1 LRHPLDFAPLPA
13 DSART
18 FPVHFKGHDMSGPLS
33 GIRVFDL
40 TRILAGPTGTQIL
53 GDLGAD
59 VIKIERP
66 GQGDDTR
73 KWGPP
78 FVKDS
83 TGADT
88 SESAYYLAV
97 NRNKRSVTLDIA
109 QPEGQEIAKAL
120 IARSDVF
127 VENFKVGDMARY
139 NLAYEQIKYDFPRLI
154 YCSITGFGQT
164 GPYAPRAGYD
174 FLAQG
179 MGGIMSVTGDPSGQP
194 QKVGVAVTD
203 IICGIYSVV
212 GILAALQH
220 RHLTGRGQLVD
231 LGLLDTQVSWLANIG
246 LQYLTSGKVPQRMGN
261 EHPSIVPYSVVP
273 CSDGFFIL
281 AIGNDSQFERFARFA
296 GKPEWAQDEKYK
308 TNPAR
313 VANRVELY
321 RLIHEVTS
329 QKSQAHWTEGLTDLG
344 VPCGPV
350 NNIDQVFQDP
360 QVLFRGMKVS
370 MPHPLSGKG
379 TVDLI
384 GNPIKLSETPVDYHL
399 APPVCGQHTDS
410 VLREMLH
417 MSDDDLAALRAKYV
431 I

>member
-1 LRHPLDFAPLPA
+1 
-13 DSART
+13 
-18 FPVHFKGHDMSGPLS
+18 MSGPLT

-40 TRILAGPTGTQIL
+40 TRILAGPTATQML

-66 GQGDDTR
+66 GAGDDTR

-78 FVKDS
+78 FIK
-83 TGADT
+83 GADGEDT
-88 SESAYYLAV
+88 TESAYYLAI

-109 QPEGQEIAKAL
+109 QPEGQELAKRLIAK
-120 IARSDVF
+120 SDIF

-154 YCSITGFGQT
+154 YSSITGFGQT

-179 MGGIMSVTGDPSGQP
+179 MGGIMSINGDPSTPP
-194 QKVGVAVTD
+194 QKVAVAVTD

-220 RHLTGRGQLVD
+220 RHLTGRGQQVD
-231 LGLLDTQVSWLANIG
+231 LALLDTQVSWLANVG
-246 LQYLTSGKVPQRMGN
+246 LQYLTSGIIPKQFGN

-273 CSDGFFIL
+273 SSDGHFIL
-281 AIGNDSQFERFARFA
+281 AVGNDRQFAEFAKFA
-296 GKPEWAQDEKYK
+296 GKPEWAEDERFK

-313 VANRVELY
+313 VRNRVECY
-321 RLIHEVTS
+321 RVIHEVTS
-329 QKSQAHWTEGLTDLG
+329 LKPMNYWIEGLTEHD

-350 NNIDQVFQDP
+350 NNMKQVFEDP
-360 QVLFRGMKVS
+360 QVLHRGMKVT

-379 TVDLI
+379 TIDVI
-384 GNPIKLSETPVDYHL
+384 GNPVKLTETPVDYKL
-399 APPVCGQHTDS
+399 PPPICGQHTDE
-410 VLREMLH
+410 VLRELIYL
-417 MSDDDLAALRAKYV
+417 SDDDLRALREKK
-431 I
+431 II

>member
-1 LRHPLDFAPLPA
+1 
-13 DSART
+13 
-18 FPVHFKGHDMSGPLS
+18 MSGPLS
-33 GIRVFDL
+33 GVRVFDL

-78 FVKDS
+78 FVKDAR
-83 TGADT
+83 GADT
-88 SESAYYLAV
+88 TESAYYLAV

-109 QPEGQEIAKAL
+109 QPEGQEIAKLL

-139 NLAYEQIKYDFPRLI
+139 NLDYEQIKYDFPRLI

-179 MGGIMSVTGDPSGQP
+179 MGGIMSVTGDPSTPP

-203 IICGIYSVV
+203 IICGIYSVI

-220 RHLTGRGQLVD
+220 RHLTGRGQQVD

-281 AIGNDSQFERFARFA
+281 AIGNDGQFAKFAKFA
-296 GKPEWAQDEKYK
+296 GKAEWAGDDKFK

-313 VANRVELY
+313 VRNRVELY
-321 RLIHEVTS
+321 GLIHDITS
-329 QKSQAHWTEGLTDLG
+329 RKSQAHWIEGLTDLG

-350 NNIDQVFQDP
+350 NTIDQVFQDP
-360 QVLFRGMKVS
+360 QVLFRGMKVE

-399 APPVCGQHTDS
+399 APPICGQHTDA
-410 VLREMLH
+410 VLRELLH
-417 MSDDDLAALRAKYV
+417 MSDDDIAILRGKNV

>member
-1 LRHPLDFAPLPA
+1 FEGY
-13 DSART
+13 
-18 FPVHFKGHDMSGPLS
+18 FMSGPLS

-78 FVKDS
+78 FVKDAA
-83 TGADT
+83 GHDT

-97 NRNKRSVTLDIA
+97 NRNKRSVTLDVA
-109 QPEGQEIAKAL
+109 QPEGQELAKRL

-139 NLAYEQIKYDFPRLI
+139 NLAYEQIKFDFPRLI

-179 MGGIMSVTGDPSGQP
+179 MGGIMSVTGEPSTPP

-203 IICGIYSVV
+203 VICGIYSVV

-220 RHLTGRGQLVD
+220 RHLTGRGQQVD

-246 LQYLTSGKVPQRMGN
+246 LQYLTSGIVPQRMGN

-281 AIGNDSQFERFARFA
+281 AVGNDGQFEKFAKFA
-296 GKPEWAQDEKYK
+296 GKPDWAQDERFN

-313 VANRVELY
+313 VRNRVEIY

-329 QKSQAHWTEGLTDLG
+329 RKSQAHWIEGLTKVG

-350 NNIDQVFQDP
+350 NNIDQVFEDP
-360 QVLFRGMKVS
+360 QVLFRGMKVA
-370 MPHPLSGKG
+370 MPHPLSGTG

-384 GNPIKLSETPVDYHL
+384 GSPIKLSETPVDYHL
-399 APPVCGQHTDS
+399 APPICGQHTES
-410 VLREMLH
+410 VLRELLH
-417 MSDDDLAALRAKYV
+417 LSDDELRTLREKKV

>member
-1 LRHPLDFAPLPA
+1 
-13 DSART
+13 
-18 FPVHFKGHDMSGPLS
+18 MSGPLS

-78 FVKDS
+78 FVKDRD
-83 TGADT
+83 GKDT
-88 SESAYYLAV
+88 SESAYYLGI

-109 QPEGQEIAKAL
+109 VPEGQELARRLIAK
-120 IARSDVF
+120 SDVL
-127 VENFKVGDMARY
+127 VENFKVGDLKRY
-139 NLAYEQIKYDFPRLI
+139 NLGYDQLKYDYPRLI

-179 MGGIMSVTGDPSGQP
+179 MGGIMSVTGDPASPP

-203 IICGIYSVV
+203 ILCGVYAVV

-220 RHLTGRGQLVD
+220 RHLSGRGQMVD

-246 LQYLTSGKVPQRMGN
+246 MHFLTSGEVPKRIGN
-261 EHPSIVPYSVVP
+261 DHPNIVPYSVVP
-273 CSDGFFIL
+273 AADGFFIL
-281 AIGNDSQFERFARFA
+281 AIGNDAQFEKFSIFA
-296 GKPEWAQDEKYK
+296 GHPEWAMDERFK
-308 TNPAR
+308 TNPSR
-313 VANRVELY
+313 VRNRQEIY
-321 RLIHEVTS
+321 RLIHEATA
-329 QKSQAHWTEGLTDLG
+329 KRPQAHWVDGLTELG

-350 NNIDQVFQDP
+350 NNIDQVFADP
-360 QVLFRGMKVS
+360 QVIAREMKIS
-370 MPHPLSGKG
+370 MPHAIAAKG
-379 TVDLI
+379 EIDLI
-384 GNPIKLSETPVDYHL
+384 GSPLKLSETPVDYRL
-399 APPVCGQHTDS
+399 APPSCGEHTQA
-410 VLREMLH
+410 VLRELLYL
-417 MSDDDLAALRAKYV
+417 SDGELGALKARNV

>member
-1 LRHPLDFAPLPA
+1 
-13 DSART
+13 
-18 FPVHFKGHDMSGPLS
+18 MSGPLS

-40 TRILAGPTGTQIL
+40 TRILAGPTATQML

-78 FVKDS
+78 FIKGKD
-83 TGADT
+83 GKDT
-88 SESAYYLAV
+88 HESAYYLAI

-109 QPEGQEIAKAL
+109 QPEGQEIARLL
-120 IARSDVF
+120 IARCDVF
-127 VENFKVGDMARY
+127 VENFKVGDMVRY

-154 YCSITGFGQT
+154 YSSITGFGQT

-179 MGGIMSVTGDPSGQP
+179 MGGIMSINGDPSTPP
-194 QKVGVAVTD
+194 QKVAVAVTD

-220 RHLTGRGQLVD
+220 RHLTGRGQQVD
-231 LGLLDTQVSWLANIG
+231 LALLDTQVSWLANVG
-246 LQYLTSGKVPQRMGN
+246 LQYLTSGIIPKQFGN

-273 CSDGFFIL
+273 SSDGYFIL
-281 AIGNDSQFERFARFA
+281 AVGNDRQFAAFAKFA
-296 GKPEWAQDEKYK
+296 GKPEWAEDERFK

-313 VANRVELY
+313 VRNRVECY
-321 RLIHEVTS
+321 RTIHEVTA
-329 QKSQAHWTEGLTDLG
+329 QKPQAHWIEGLTALD

-350 NNIDQVFQDP
+350 NNMKQVFEDP
-360 QVLFRGMKVS
+360 QVLHRGMKIE
-370 MPHPLSGKG
+370 MPHPLAGKG

-384 GNPIKLSETPVDYHL
+384 GNPVKLSETPVDYHR
-399 APPVCGQHTDS
+399 PPPYCGQHTEE
-410 VLREMLH
+410 VLREILH
-417 MSDDDLAALRAKYV
+417 MSDDDLAALRAKKV

>member
-1 LRHPLDFAPLPA
+1 
-13 DSART
+13 
-18 FPVHFKGHDMSGPLS
+18 MSGPLS

-40 TRILAGPTGTQIL
+40 TRILAGPTATQML

-78 FVKDS
+78 FIK
-83 TGADT
+83 GADGKDT
-88 SESAYYLAV
+88 SESAYYLAI

-109 QPEGQEIAKAL
+109 QPEGQAIAKQL
-120 IARSDVF
+120 IARCDIF

-154 YCSITGFGQT
+154 YSSITGFGQT

-179 MGGIMSVTGDPSGQP
+179 MGGIMSINGDPSTPP
-194 QKVGVAVTD
+194 QKVAVAVTD

-220 RHLTGRGQLVD
+220 RHLTGRGQQVD
-231 LGLLDTQVSWLANIG
+231 LALLDTQVSWLANVG
-246 LQYLTSGKVPQRMGN
+246 LQYLTSGIIPKQFGN

-273 CSDGFFIL
+273 CSDGYFIL
-281 AIGNDSQFERFARFA
+281 AVGNDRQFAQFAKFA
-296 GKPEWAQDEKYK
+296 GKPEWAEDERFK
-308 TNPAR
+308 TNPGR
-313 VANRVELY
+313 VRNRVECY
-321 RLIHEVTS
+321 RLIHEVTALKP
-329 QKSQAHWTEGLTDLG
+329 QHHWVDGLTELD
-344 VPCGPV
+344 VPCGPI
-350 NNIDQVFQDP
+350 NDMKQVFEDP
-360 QVLFRGMKVS
+360 QVLARGMKIE
-370 MPHPLSGKG
+370 MPHPLAGKG

-384 GNPIKLSETPVDYHL
+384 GNPVKLSETPVDYHL
-399 APPVCGQHTDS
+399 PPPYCGQHTDQ

-417 MSDDDLAALRAKYV
+417 MSDDDLAALRAKKV

>member
-1 LRHPLDFAPLPA
+1 
-13 DSART
+13 
-18 FPVHFKGHDMSGPLS
+18 MSGPLS

-66 GQGDDTR
+66 VQGDDTR

-78 FVKDS
+78 FVKDAS
-83 TGADT
+83 GRDT
-88 SESAYYLAV
+88 SESAYYLSV

-109 QPEGQEIAKAL
+109 QPEGQELAKLL

-179 MGGIMSVTGDPSGQP
+179 MGGIMSVTGDPSTPP

-203 IICGIYSVV
+203 IICGIYAVV

-220 RHLTGRGQLVD
+220 RHLTGRGQQVD

-246 LQYLTSGKVPQRMGN
+246 LQYLTSGQAPQRMGN
-261 EHPSIVPYSVVP
+261 EHPTIVPYSVVP

-281 AIGNDSQFERFARFA
+281 AVGNDSQFDKFASFA
-296 GKPEWAQDEKYK
+296 GKPEWAADDRFK

-313 VANRVELY
+313 VRNRVELY
-321 RLIHEVTS
+321 RLIHEITA
-329 QKSQAHWTEGLTDLG
+329 QKSQAYWIEGLTDFG

-360 QVLFRGMKVS
+360 QVLFRGMKVT

-384 GNPIKLSETPVDYHL
+384 GNPVKLSETPVDYHL
-399 APPVCGQHTDS
+399 PPPTCGQHTDS
-410 VLREMLH
+410 VLRELLH
-417 MSDDDLAALRAKYV
+417 LSDDDLAALRAKKV

>member
-1 LRHPLDFAPLPA
+1 
-13 DSART
+13 
-18 FPVHFKGHDMSGPLS
+18 MSGPLT

-40 TRILAGPTGTQIL
+40 TRILAGPTGTQML
-53 GDLGAD
+53 GDLGAE

-83 TGADT
+83 AGKDT

-97 NRNKRSVTLDIA
+97 NRNKKSVTLDVA
-109 QPEGQEIAKAL
+109 QPEGQEIAKRM
-120 IARSDVF
+120 IAKCDVF

-139 NLAYEQIKYDFPRLI
+139 NLAYEQVKYDFPRLI

-179 MGGIMSVTGDPSGQP
+179 MGGIMSVTGDPATPP

-203 IICGIYSVV
+203 IICGVYSVV

-220 RHLTGRGQLVD
+220 RHLTGRGQQVD
-231 LGLLDTQVSWLANIG
+231 LGLLDAQVSWLANIG

-281 AIGNDSQFERFARFA
+281 AVGNDGQFAKFAEFA
-296 GKPEWAQDEKYK
+296 GRPEWAADERFK
-308 TNPAR
+308 TNPGR
-313 VANRVELY
+313 VRNRVECY

-329 QKSQAHWTEGLTDLG
+329 QKPQAYWIDGLTEIG

-350 NNIDQVFQDP
+350 NTIDQVFADP
-360 QVLFRGMKVS
+360 QVLARGMKVA
-370 MPHPLSGKG
+370 MAHPLSGTG
-379 TVDLI
+379 SVDLI
-384 GNPIKLSETPVDYHL
+384 GNPIKLSETPVDYKL
-399 APPVCGQHTDS
+399 APPICGQHTDE
-410 VLREMLH
+410 VLRELIYL
-417 MSDDDLAALRAKYV
+417 SDDDLAALRAKK
-431 I
+431 II

>member
-1 LRHPLDFAPLPA
+1 
-13 DSART
+13 
-18 FPVHFKGHDMSGPLS
+18 MSGPLS

-40 TRILAGPTGTQIL
+40 TRILAGPTATQML

-59 VIKIERP
+59 IIKIERP

-78 FVKDS
+78 FIKD
-83 TGADT
+83 GDGKDT
-88 SESAYYLAV
+88 SESAYYLAI

-109 QPEGQEIAKAL
+109 QPEGQAIAKQL
-120 IARSDVF
+120 IARCDIF

-154 YCSITGFGQT
+154 YSSITGFGQT

-179 MGGIMSVTGDPSGQP
+179 MGGIMSINGDPSTPP
-194 QKVGVAVTD
+194 QKVAVAVTD
-203 IICGIYSVV
+203 IICGIFSVV

-220 RHLTGRGQLVD
+220 RHLTGRGQQVD
-231 LGLLDTQVSWLANIG
+231 LALLDTQVSWLANVG
-246 LQYLTSGKVPQRMGN
+246 LQYLTSGTIPKQFGN

-273 CSDGFFIL
+273 CSDGYFIL
-281 AIGNDSQFERFARFA
+281 AVGNDRQFAQFAKFA
-296 GKPEWAQDEKYK
+296 GKPEWAEDERFK

-313 VANRVELY
+313 VRNRVECY
-321 RLIHEVTS
+321 RVIHEVTA
-329 QKSQAHWTEGLTDLG
+329 QKPQHHWVDGLTELD
-344 VPCGPV
+344 VPCGPI
-350 NNIDQVFQDP
+350 NNMKQVFEDP
-360 QVLFRGMKVS
+360 QVLARGMKIA
-370 MPHPLSGKG
+370 MPHPLAGKG

-384 GNPIKLSETPVDYHL
+384 GNPVKLSETPVDYHL
-399 APPVCGQHTDS
+399 PPPYCGQHTDQ

-417 MSDDDLAALRAKYV
+417 MSDDDLAALRAKKV

>member
-1 LRHPLDFAPLPA
+1 
-13 DSART
+13 
-18 FPVHFKGHDMSGPLS
+18 MSGPLS

-83 TGADT
+83 EGKDT
-88 SESAYYLAV
+88 SESAYYLGI
-97 NRNKRSVTLDIA
+97 NRNKRSVALDIA
-109 QPEGQEIAKAL
+109 KPEGQELARRLIAK
-120 IARSDVF
+120 SDVLM
-127 VENFKVGDMARY
+127 ENFKVGDLARY
-139 NLAYEQIKYDFPRLI
+139 NLGYDQIKYDFPRLI

-179 MGGIMSVTGDPSGQP
+179 LGGIMSVTGDPSTPP

-203 IICGIYSVV
+203 IICGVYAVV

-220 RHLTGRGQLVD
+220 RHMSGRGQWVD
-231 LGLLDTQVSWLANIG
+231 MSLLDTQVSWLANIG
-246 LQYLTSGKVPQRMGN
+246 MHYLTSGEVPKRLGN
-261 EHPSIVPYSVVP
+261 DHPNIVPYSVVP
-273 CSDGFFIL
+273 ASDGIFIL
-281 AIGNDSQFERFARFA
+281 AVGNDSQFEKFARFA
-296 GKPEWAQDEKYK
+296 GHAEWASDEKFK

-313 VANRVELY
+313 VRNRAEIY
-321 RLIHEVTS
+321 RLIHAATS
-329 QKSQAHWTEGLTDLG
+329 AKPQQHWVDGLTDLG

-350 NNIDQVFQDP
+350 NTIDQVFADP
-360 QVLFRGMKVS
+360 QVIARHMKVT
-370 MPHPLSGKG
+370 MPYPNAQKG
-379 TVDLI
+379 AVDLI
-384 GNPIKLSETPVDYHL
+384 GSPLKLNETPVDYRL
-399 APPVCGQHTDS
+399 APPPCGHDTLP
-410 VLREMLH
+410 VLRELLH
-417 MSDDDLAALRAKYV
+417 LRDDEISALRDKK
-431 I
+431 II

>member
-1 LRHPLDFAPLPA
+1 
-13 DSART
+13 
-18 FPVHFKGHDMSGPLS
+18 MSGPLA

-40 TRILAGPTGTQIL
+40 TRILAGPTATQML
-53 GDLGAD
+53 GDLGAE

-66 GQGDDTR
+66 GAGDDTR

-78 FVKDS
+78 FIKDS
-83 TGADT
+83 DGKET

-97 NRNKRSVTLDIA
+97 NRNKKSVSLDIA
-109 QPEGQEIAKAL
+109 KPEGQEIAKRL
-120 IARSDVF
+120 IARSDIF

-139 NLAYEQIKYDFPRLI
+139 NLAYEQIRIDFPRLI
-154 YCSITGFGQT
+154 YASITGFGQT

-179 MGGIMSVTGDPSGQP
+179 MGGIMSINGDPSTPP
-194 QKVGVAVTD
+194 QKVAVAVTD

-220 RHLTGRGQLVD
+220 RHLTGRGQQVD
-231 LGLLDTQVSWLANIG
+231 LALLDTQVSWLANVG
-246 LQYLTSGKVPQRMGN
+246 LAYLTSGVIPKQFGN

-273 CSDGFFIL
+273 SSDGHFIL
-281 AIGNDSQFERFARFA
+281 AIGNDRQFAEFAKFA
-296 GKPEWAQDEKYK
+296 GKPEWAEDERFK

-313 VANRVELY
+313 VRNRVEVY
-321 RLIHEVTS
+321 RLIYEVTS
-329 QKSQAHWTEGLTDLG
+329 QKTQAHWIEGLTELD

-350 NNIDQVFQDP
+350 NNMKQVFEDP
-360 QVLFRGMKVS
+360 QVRARGMKVT

-379 TVDLI
+379 TIDVI
-384 GNPIKLSETPVDYHL
+384 GSPIKLSETPVDYRL
-399 APPVCGQHTDS
+399 PPPVCGQHTDE

-417 MSDDDLAALRAKYV
+417 LSDDDLAALRAKK
-431 I
+431 II

>member
-1 LRHPLDFAPLPA
+1 
-13 DSART
+13 
-18 FPVHFKGHDMSGPLS
+18 MSGPLS

-40 TRILAGPTGTQIL
+40 TRILAGPTATQML

-78 FVKDS
+78 FIKGSD
-83 TGADT
+83 GKDT
-88 SESAYYLAV
+88 SESAYYLAI

-109 QPEGQEIAKAL
+109 Q
-120 IARSDVF
+120 ARRP
-127 VENFKVGDMARY
+127 GDRQAADR
-139 NLAYEQIKYDFPRLI
+139 ASATCSSRISRSATWRATTSPTSRSRYDFPRLI
-154 YCSITGFGQT
+154 YSSITGFGQT

-179 MGGIMSVTGDPSGQP
+179 MGGIMSINGDPSTPP
-194 QKVGVAVTD
+194 QKVAVAVTD

-220 RHLTGRGQLVD
+220 RHLTGRGQQVD
-231 LGLLDTQVSWLANIG
+231 LALLDTQVSWLANVG
-246 LQYLTSGKVPQRMGN
+246 LQYLTSGVIPKQFGN

-273 CSDGFFIL
+273 CSDGYFIL
-281 AIGNDSQFERFARFA
+281 AIGNDRQFAEFAKFA
-296 GKPEWAQDEKYK
+296 GKPEWAEDERFK

-313 VANRVELY
+313 VHNRVECY
-321 RLIHEVTS
+321 RLIHEVTA
-329 QKSQAHWTEGLTDLG
+329 QKPQHHWVDGLTELD
-344 VPCGPV
+344 VPCGPI
-350 NNIDQVFQDP
+350 NDMKQVFEDP
-360 QVLFRGMKVS
+360 QVLARGMKIS
-370 MPHPLSGKG
+370 MPHPLAGKG

-384 GNPIKLSETPVDYHL
+384 GNPVKLSETPVDYHL
-399 APPVCGQHTDS
+399 PPPFCGQHTDQ

-417 MSDDDLAALRAKYV
+417 MSDDDLAALRAKKV

>member
-1 LRHPLDFAPLPA
+1 
-13 DSART
+13 
-18 FPVHFKGHDMSGPLS
+18 MSGPLS

-40 TRILAGPTGTQIL
+40 TRILAGPTATQML

-78 FVKDS
+78 FIK
-83 TGADT
+83 GADGKDT
-88 SESAYYLAV
+88 SESAYYLAI

-109 QPEGQEIAKAL
+109 QPEGQAIAKQL
-120 IARSDVF
+120 IARCDIF

-154 YCSITGFGQT
+154 YSSITGFGQT

-179 MGGIMSVTGDPSGQP
+179 MGGIMSINGDPSTPP
-194 QKVGVAVTD
+194 QKVAVAVTD

-220 RHLTGRGQLVD
+220 RHLTGRGQQVD
-231 LGLLDTQVSWLANIG
+231 LALLDTQVSWLANVG
-246 LQYLTSGKVPQRMGN
+246 LQYLTSGIIPKQFGN

-273 CSDGFFIL
+273 CSDGYFIL
-281 AIGNDSQFERFARFA
+281 AVGNDRQFAQFAKFA
-296 GKPEWAQDEKYK
+296 GKPEWAEDERFK
-308 TNPAR
+308 TNPGR
-313 VANRVELY
+313 VRNRVECY
-321 RLIHEVTS
+321 RLIHEVTALKP
-329 QKSQAHWTEGLTDLG
+329 QHHWVDGLTELD
-344 VPCGPV
+344 VPCGPI
-350 NNIDQVFQDP
+350 NNMKQVFEDP
-360 QVLFRGMKVS
+360 QVLARGMKIE
-370 MPHPLSGKG
+370 MPHPLAGKG

-384 GNPIKLSETPVDYHL
+384 GNPVKLSETPVDYHL
-399 APPVCGQHTDS
+399 PPPYCGQHTDQ

-417 MSDDDLAALRAKYV
+417 MSDDDLAALRAKKV

>member
-1 LRHPLDFAPLPA
+1 
-13 DSART
+13 
-18 FPVHFKGHDMSGPLS
+18 MSGPLS
-33 GIRVFDL
+33 GIKVFDL
-40 TRILAGPTGTQIL
+40 TRILAGPTATQML

-78 FVKDS
+78 FIKDS
-83 TGADT
+83 DGKDT
-88 SESAYYLAV
+88 SESAYYLAI

-109 QPEGQEIAKAL
+109 QPEGQEIAKLL
-120 IARSDVF
+120 IARCDVF

-154 YCSITGFGQT
+154 YSSITGFGQT

-179 MGGIMSVTGDPSGQP
+179 MGGIMSINGDPSTPP
-194 QKVGVAVTD
+194 QKVAVAVTD

-220 RHLTGRGQLVD
+220 RHLTGRGQQVD
-231 LGLLDTQVSWLANIG
+231 LALLDTQVSWLANVG
-246 LQYLTSGKVPQRMGN
+246 LQYLTSGIIPKQFGN

-273 CSDGFFIL
+273 SSDGYFIL
-281 AIGNDSQFERFARFA
+281 AVGNDRQFAQFATFA
-296 GKPEWAQDEKYK
+296 GKPEWAEDERFK

-313 VANRVELY
+313 VRNRVECY
-321 RLIHEVTS
+321 RVIHEVTS
-329 QKSQAHWTEGLTDLG
+329 QKPQHHWVDGLTALD
-344 VPCGPV
+344 VPCGPI
-350 NNIDQVFQDP
+350 NNMKQVFEDP
-360 QVLFRGMKVS
+360 QVLARGMKIE
-370 MPHPLSGKG
+370 MPHPLAGKG

-384 GNPIKLSETPVDYHL
+384 GNPVKLSETPVDYHL
-399 APPVCGQHTDS
+399 PPPYCGQHTDQ

-417 MSDDDLAALRAKYV
+417 MSDDDLAALRAKKV

>member
-1 LRHPLDFAPLPA
+1 
-13 DSART
+13 
-18 FPVHFKGHDMSGPLS
+18 MSGPLS

-40 TRILAGPTGTQIL
+40 TRILAGPTATQML

-59 VIKIERP
+59 IIKIERP

-78 FVKDS
+78 FIKGSD
-83 TGADT
+83 GKDT
-88 SESAYYLAV
+88 SESAYYLAI
-97 NRNKRSVTLDIA
+97 NRNKKSVTLDIA
-109 QPEGQEIAKAL
+109 KPEGQEIAKRL
-120 IARSDVF
+120 IAKCDVF

-139 NLAYEQIKYDFPRLI
+139 NLAYDQIKIDFPRLI
-154 YCSITGFGQT
+154 YSSITGFGQT

-179 MGGIMSVTGDPSGQP
+179 MGGIMSINGDPSTPP
-194 QKVGVAVTD
+194 QKVAVAVTD

-220 RHLTGRGQLVD
+220 RHLTGRGQQVD
-231 LGLLDTQVSWLANIG
+231 LALLDTQVSWLANVG
-246 LQYLTSGKVPQRMGN
+246 LQYLTSGVIPTQFGN

-273 CSDGFFIL
+273 SSDGHFIL
-281 AIGNDSQFERFARFA
+281 AIGNDRQFAEFAKFA
-296 GKPEWAQDEKYK
+296 GKPEWAEDDRFK

-313 VANRVELY
+313 VRNRVECY
-321 RLIHEVTS
+321 RVIHEATS
-329 QKSQAHWTEGLTDLG
+329 QKPQAHWIEGLAALD

-350 NNIDQVFQDP
+350 NNMKQVFEDP
-360 QVLFRGMKVS
+360 QVLHRGMKVT

-384 GNPIKLSETPVDYHL
+384 GNPVKLSETPVDYRL
-399 APPVCGQHTDS
+399 APPFCGQHTDA

-417 MSDDDLAALRAKYV
+417 MSDDDLAALRAKRV